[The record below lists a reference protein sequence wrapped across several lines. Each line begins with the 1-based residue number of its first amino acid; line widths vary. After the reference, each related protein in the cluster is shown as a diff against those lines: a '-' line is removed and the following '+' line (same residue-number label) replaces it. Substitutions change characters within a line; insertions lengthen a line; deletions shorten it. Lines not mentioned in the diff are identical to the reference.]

1 MAIKDTS
8 TSNYL
13 NDLLQTVQQLNAYN
27 EAKADKKEQE
37 TLTTLESFEQA
48 YNQTYNLEQFD
59 ELYKDF
65 KIIHENSQDDIDTKL
80 KSNVLNNKFS
90 NRRKELVGY
99 KDSFAAIDDIVN
111 NPEFSDTL
119 PEFKDD
125 IGALIDNSKKLYPGE
140 NKAPLMAIVQ
150 KKKEVSDLLN
160 KFRTIDAQ
168 GQVRWIPN
176 LTYTTES
183 GRNVYDVLNDYADYE
198 TNIDSYMKLSLDKE
212 ILNEKQWDYL
222 WAQSTTNEDMV
233 QAYNALAENESKYAR
248 QQIGYA
254 KRDISNLQAWKAK
267 FETKGMD
274 DLTKDQLG
282 PLMEQI
288 MATTGIDISSADN
301 AVQAAKL
308 IEAFIE
314 KQEGVVQ
321 QWATSFE
328 AWEGY
333 PYDAL
338 IEDVPISGPDAN
350 TDAGDGS
357 DFNFFED
364 TAGAVDLPDEG
375 DGDIKEEK
383 VSDAICMDKEEWNKM
398 TDGEKMVIATQNNT
412 NVQLLDKQINEDD
425 IKNTVPIEN
434 FDTTINEGIPS
445 STISIENDDGSEEN
459 VEVPISNQS
468 PLDQEINNPDPSKD
482 NEIPGPFDDIFP
494 DLEGENIYT
503 DEEEKSENVIR
514 TLSKVPIGESYKLA
528 FKDAFIQNLANN
540 KDIGQLNILYSANV
554 MKEFEAKGWSLNK
567 AGEWIHKGTNRI
579 LDFEILK
586 KEFKPK
592 VFMKAMDDH
601 LKNLINTKIPIV
613 LKDGSIN
620 PEFLKKVDGIPVWTD
635 KNGDVLLN
643 KKGDPMLAIGDPPK
657 KSIKTRTYKV
667 KEFVKDFIDKPGVT
681 TARGARNLAV
691 YVGTGAG
698 KIIKGGTS
706 AIAYNA
712 LTVAAGKGVYGITDS
727 ELAGHVVERLVGG
740 YFSYKFGQAMKHN
753 FSTVYGE
760 YKIKKDNFANKVSDI
775 KDKYNAKRKASR
787 GPTTAD
793 IQKEYQAY
801 QKRIDK
807 EVKQLKKDSK
817 SKVDKSKVSKTK
829 KKVKKPKNAYK
840 AFSKWDQIHSKLG
853 KKKIIQIIGPKVYRR
868 MVISAGL
875 MGFGGTTAAATGAT
889 GWGAVAGAALSLAG
903 YAMAAH
909 DVIDITYTLL
919 QYMED

>member
-65 KIIHENSQDDIDTKL
+65 KIIHENAQDDIDTKL

-160 KFRTIDAQ
+160 KFRTVDDQ

-301 AVQAAKL
+301 AAQAAKL
-308 IEAFIE
+308 IQAFIE
-314 KQEGVVQ
+314 K
-321 QWATSFE
+321 
-328 AWEGY
+328 
-333 PYDAL
+333 
-338 IEDVPISGPDAN
+338 
-350 TDAGDGS
+350 
-357 DFNFFED
+357 
-364 TAGAVDLPDEG
+364 
-375 DGDIKEEK
+375 KE
-383 VSDAICMDKEEWNKM
+383 
-398 TDGEKMVIATQNNT
+398 T
-412 NVQLLDKQINEDD
+412 
-425 IKNTVPIEN
+425 TV
-434 FDTTINEGIPS
+434 
-445 STISIENDDGSEEN
+445 
-459 VEVPISNQS
+459 
-468 PLDQEINNPDPSKD
+468 
-482 NEIPGPFDDIFP
+482 
-494 DLEGENIYT
+494 
-503 DEEEKSENVIR
+503 R
-514 TLSKVPIGESYKLA
+514 
-528 FKDAFIQNLANN
+528 
-540 KDIGQLNILYSANV
+540 
-554 MKEFEAKGWSLNK
+554 
-567 AGEWIHKGTNRI
+567 
-579 LDFEILK
+579 
-586 KEFKPK
+586 
-592 VFMKAMDDH
+592 
-601 LKNLINTKIPIV
+601 
-613 LKDGSIN
+613 
-620 PEFLKKVDGIPVWTD
+620 
-635 KNGDVLLN
+635 
-643 KKGDPMLAIGDPPK
+643 
-657 KSIKTRTYKV
+657 
-667 KEFVKDFIDKPGVT
+667 
-681 TARGARNLAV
+681 
-691 YVGTGAG
+691 
-698 KIIKGGTS
+698 
-706 AIAYNA
+706 
-712 LTVAAGKGVYGITDS
+712 
-727 ELAGHVVERLVGG
+727 
-740 YFSYKFGQAMKHN
+740 
-753 FSTVYGE
+753 
-760 YKIKKDNFANKVSDI
+760 
-775 KDKYNAKRKASR
+775 
-787 GPTTAD
+787 
-793 IQKEYQAY
+793 
-801 QKRIDK
+801 
-807 EVKQLKKDSK
+807 
-817 SKVDKSKVSKTK
+817 
-829 KKVKKPKNAYK
+829 
-840 AFSKWDQIHSKLG
+840 
-853 KKKIIQIIGPKVYRR
+853 
-868 MVISAGL
+868 
-875 MGFGGTTAAATGAT
+875 
-889 GWGAVAGAALSLAG
+889 
-903 YAMAAH
+903 
-909 DVIDITYTLL
+909 
-919 QYMED
+919 